1 MITTGVLFML
11 LVAAT
16 TFTLVFRLLGS
27 DTLLDNWI
35 ASAPFG
41 ERTLTV
47 IVLLVIAM
55 AGFALDAFEIVFVLV
70 PILMPPLLARVP
82 DATWVAVM
90 VLLALQASFLMPPIG
105 YALLMVR
112 GVLREHV
119 PSLALARRIAP
130 FLAVQLAVL
139 AAVLAA
145 PALVHIAQP
154 KAVASA
160 PTMSD
165 EELRQ
170 KMREMLPAAP
180 QP

>member
-1 MITTGVLFML
+1 
-11 LVAAT
+11 
-16 TFTLVFRLLGS
+16 
-27 DTLLDNWI
+27 
-35 ASAPFG
+35 
-41 ERTLTV
+41 
-47 IVLLVIAM
+47 
-55 AGFALDAFEIVFVLV
+55 
-70 PILMPPLLARVP
+70 
-82 DATWVAVM
+82 M

-119 PSLALARRIAP
+119 PSIALARRIAP

-154 KAVASA
+154 KAVAGA